1 MISDAKA
8 IERIKGLLEV
18 VAAAKLPPTAISP
31 LLFFL
36 NANMTEEKMMFVNY
50 QLSQMSQRLQELVAT
65 NKILA
70 ESMERVLTDNAMRN
84 PPTLPMRDFHP
95 KPPT

>member
-1 MISDAKA
+1 MISDTKA

-18 VAAAKLPPTAISP
+18 VAAAELPPTAISP
-31 LLFFL
+31 LLVFL
-36 NANMTEEKMMFVNY
+36 NANMMEEKMMFVNY
-50 QLSQMSQRLQELVAT
+50 QLSQMAIRLQELVAT

-84 PPTLPMRDFHP
+84 PPTLPMRELRP
-95 KPPT
+95 KPPA